1 MYEQNAKKQDFIIM
15 GFDPVFKKM
24 FGDVNYTNKAA
35 ALVGIFLN
43 VPFEN
48 IKDRVDILHNEKKK
62 INKKDKTQ
70 EQDVLLYVRLGSG
83 NQFIN
88 LEANLHGYNQELI
101 DRNTGYAA
109 NTFSRQLDEKQGY
122 DLLESVLQINFNEP
136 ASEIKNKDTDNPID
150 IYLLRNSNDRILTNM
165 FKIINVDI
173 DKCYELWYNGDIKK
187 FTSCEQ
193 NIIRIGALHLINN
206 SEDFR
211 KCLGEVEMDE
221 TVKNKIQHDM
231 DEYQQDKEL
240 AMVYDL
246 EKHNEFV
253 RKSKERALDRQ
264 RQVIESKAREL
275 DVVNKA
281 LNNEKEALN
290 NEKEALNNEKEA
302 LNNEKEALNNEKE
315 ALNNEKE
322 ALNNE
327 KICFARELLK
337 FGKKIDEVS
346 EITGLSYDYIN
357 KKLSNK

>member
-1 MYEQNAKKQDFIIM
+1 MYEKNDFIVM

-43 VPFEN
+43 VPFEE

-62 INKKDKTQ
+62 VNKKDKLQ
-70 EQDVLLYVRLGSG
+70 EQDVLLHVRLGSG
-83 NQFIN
+83 SQFIN
-88 LEANLHGYNQELI
+88 LEANLHGYNQELV

-122 DLLESVLQINFNEP
+122 DLLEPVLQINFNEP
-136 ASEIKNKDTDNPID
+136 ANEEKNNDTDSPID
-150 IYLLRNSNDRILTNM
+150 IYLLRNSGNRVLTNM

-173 DKCYELWYNGDIKK
+173 DKCYYLWYNGGIKK

-211 KCLGEVEMDE
+211 KCLGEIEMDE
-221 TVKNKIQHDM
+221 DVKNKIQHDM

-253 RKSKERALDRQ
+253 RKSKERALERQ
-264 RQVIESKAREL
+264 RQMVNSGKKELNAARKEF
-275 DVVNKA
+275 DNEKKEFDNEKKEFDNEKKEFDNEKKE
-281 LNNEKEALN
+281 LNNEKKELDK
-290 NEKEALNNEKEA
+290 EKDSLMKEKT
-302 LNNEKEALNNEKE
+302 N
-315 ALNNEKE
+315 
-322 ALNNE
+322 
-327 KICFARELLK
+327 FAIELLS
-337 FGKKIDEVS
+337 FGKNIDEVS
-346 EITGLSYDYIN
+346 KITGLSVDYIEKIN
-357 KKLSNK
+357 SK

>member
-1 MYEQNAKKQDFIIM
+1 MYEKNDFIVM

-43 VPFEN
+43 VPFEE

-62 INKKDKTQ
+62 VNKKDKLQ
-70 EQDVLLYVRLGSG
+70 EQDVLLHVRLGSG
-83 NQFIN
+83 SQFIN

-109 NTFSRQLDEKQGY
+109 NTFSRQLDDKQGY
-122 DLLESVLQINFNEP
+122 DLLEPVLQINFNEP
-136 ASEIKNKDTDNPID
+136 SNEAKNEDTDSPID
-150 IYLLRNSNDRILTNM
+150 IYLLRNSDNRVLTNM

-173 DKCYELWYNGDIKK
+173 DKCYYLWYNGDIKK

-211 KCLGEVEMDE
+211 KCLGEIDMDE
-221 TVKNKIQHDM
+221 DVKNKIQHDM

-253 RKSKERALDRQ
+253 RKSKERALERQ
-264 RQVIESKAREL
+264 RQMIDSGKKELNAARI
-275 DVVNKA
+275 A
-281 LNNEKEALN
+281 FNNEKKELI
-290 NEKEALNNEKEA
+290 NEKKEIINEKKE
-302 LNNEKEALNNEKE
+302 LNKEKDSLMKEKT
-315 ALNNEKE
+315 N
-322 ALNNE
+322 
-327 KICFARELLK
+327 FAQELLRFCK
-337 FGKKIDEVS
+337 NIDEVS
-346 EITGLSYDYIN
+346 KITGLSVDYI
-357 KKLSNK
+357 KKLNSK